1 MSSNTIYYPQVQD
14 ITKAKLNLKDVV
26 LTTPL
31 QKNLNLSEKFQ
42 AEILLKREDLQIVRS
57 YKLRGAYN
65 KIVSLSKDERAKGVV
80 CASAGNH
87 AQGVAYSCQKLGL
100 KGKIYMPATTPKQ
113 KIKQVNMFGKEFI
126 EVMLVGDTYDAAHTA
141 AMEDCQKTG
150 MVFIHPFDDPLI
162 IEGQATIG
170 LEILQESKAP
180 IDYIFVPIGGGGLAS
195 GLGAYLKHLSPKT
208 KIIGVEPLG
217 APSMQESLKK
227 GEVVKLT
234 NIDKFI
240 DGAAVQEVGKLTFEI
255 CKTVVDDYVSV
266 PEGKVCT
273 KILELYNQDA
283 IVIEPA
289 GALSIAALDFYAD
302 KIKGKNVVCIV
313 SGSNND
319 ITRTEEIKER
329 SLLFEGLKHY
339 FIVRFPQ
346 RAGALKTF
354 VDSVL
359 GPKDDVT
366 HFEYNKKTNR
376 EMGPA
381 VVGIELQN
389 REDFNGLIARMEEH
403 GFIYEYLNEKPDLFQ
418 FLV

>member
-1 MSSNTIYYPQVQD
+1 MQTIYYPQLQD
-14 ITKAKLNLKDVV
+14 ITKAKINLKETI
-26 LTTPL
+26 LPSPL
-31 QKNLNLSEKFQ
+31 QKNINLSEKYD
-42 AEILLKREDLQIVRS
+42 ANILLKREDLQIVRS

-65 KIVSLSKDERAKGVV
+65 KIINLTKEEHAKGVV

-87 AQGVAYSCQKLGL
+87 AQGVAYSCLKLGI

-113 KIKQVNMFGKEFI
+113 KIKQVKMFGKGMV
-126 EVMLVGDTYDAAHTA
+126 EVVLTGDTYDAAHTA

-150 MVFIHPFDDPLI
+150 MAFIHPFDDPQI

-170 LEILQESKAP
+170 LEILQETNAP
-180 IDYIFVPIGGGGLAS
+180 IDFIFVPVGGGGLAA
-195 GLGAYLKHLSPKT
+195 GLGAYLKQISPKT
-208 KIIGVEPLG
+208 KVIGVEPLG
-217 APSMQESLKK
+217 APSMQKSIEA
-227 GEVVKLT
+227 GEVVKLEK
-234 NIDKFI
+234 IDKFV
-240 DGAAVQEVGKLTFEI
+240 DGAAVQQVGQLTFDI
-255 CKTVVDDYVSV
+255 CKKVVDGFISV
-266 PEGKVCT
+266 PEGKICT

-289 GALSIAALDFYAD
+289 GALSIAALDFYND
-302 KIKGKNVVCIV
+302 QIKGKNVVCIV

-346 RAGALKTF
+346 RAGALRTF
-354 VDSVL
+354 VDLVL
-359 GPKDDVT
+359 GPKDDIT

-376 EMGPA
+376 EKGPA
-381 VVGIELQN
+381 VIGIELQN
-389 REDFNGLIARMEEH
+389 KEDFNGLVQRMEEY
-403 GFIYEYLNEKPDLFQ
+403 GFVYEYLNEKPDLFQ